1 MKQFSNHHFT
11 TRRDFLRR
19 SASAGLGVGFMNA
32 LFQTRLMAQAAA
44 LSVGSDYKA
53 LVCLFLNGGNDSN
66 NMIIPLPLAG
76 SDLRDDYVAGRGIVT
91 IGSNLT
97 TDSNGNPNDKGHP
110 IKFATAK
117 AFARHYPTTTAPLDI
132 PGSPLGFHM
141 QAKELADLFN
151 ANELAIVSNVGSLAY
166 PFASR
171 AEYLLDTIPRP
182 RYLGS
187 HSDQQTQWQTS
198 IADRSSSSGWGG
210 RLAEMVNAA
219 NENSQVSMAI
229 SLAGVNP
236 FQVSPTGLVQQYVLK
251 PEGVSPLTG
260 FAQGNNPYGAAF
272 LDPNYLTT
280 PEGHR
285 LKAFE
290 QIMNHQHANLH
301 EQEYNTIIRRA
312 RLAEGSVGDALIAS
326 DTQGVNFNQ
335 VFAAADSSIGDQ
347 LKSIA
352 RLIAARDELGNK
364 RQIFFC
370 QVGGF
375 DQHSRLLGPHAASM
389 KELSKAMKAF
399 RDALVGLG
407 VFDKVTTFTA
417 SDFNRTFIPNGGGG
431 TDHAWGGHALVM
443 GGAVNG
449 GDIYGHFPKLK
460 LGDAAGSID
469 ASPSNR
475 GLWIPDVSV
484 DQYAARLARW
494 LGANP
499 NSMEVLFPN
508 LSRFDDP
515 CAANSPANLDFLPLA

>member
-1 MKQFSNHHFT
+1 MKNHSNHHFAS
-11 TRRDFLRR
+11 RRDFLRV

-32 LFQTRLMAQAAA
+32 LLQTRLMAQASA
-44 LSVGSDYKA
+44 LSVGTDYKA

-66 NMIIPLPLAG
+66 NTIIPMG
-76 SDLRDDYVAGRGIVT
+76 TGEVRSDYEAGRGIVAIPSANARSIT
-91 IGSNLT
+91 FPAT
-97 TDSNGNPNDKGHP
+97 T
-110 IKFATAK
+110 K
-117 AFARHYPTTTAPLDI
+117 AFNRHYAGAI
-132 PGSPLGFHM
+132 PQLGFHPD
-141 QAKELADLFN
+141 APELADLFN
-151 ANELAIVSNVGSLAY
+151 AAELAIVSNVGSLAY
-166 PFASR
+166 PFESR
-171 AEYLLDTIPRP
+171 AEYLLDTLPRP

-210 RLAEMVNAA
+210 RLAEMVNAS
-219 NENSQVSMAI
+219 NVDSQVSMAI

-236 FQVSPTGLVQQYVLK
+236 FQVDTSGLVQQYVLK
-251 PEGVSPLTG
+251 PEGVAPLNG
-260 FAQGNNPYGAAF
+260 FAQGNDPYGAAF
-272 LDPNYLTT
+272 SNGNYLAT

-290 QIMNHQHANLH
+290 QIMNHDHANLH

-312 RLAEGSVGDALIAS
+312 RLAEGSVGSALIDS
-326 DTQGVNFNQ
+326 NNHGVNFTT
-335 VFAAADSSIGDQ
+335 VFNNAQTAIGDQ
-347 LKSIA
+347 LQSIA

-375 DQHSRLLGPHAASM
+375 DQHARLLGPHAASM
-389 KELSKAMKAF
+389 QELSRAMKAF

-407 VFDKVTTFTA
+407 VFEKVTTFTA

-460 LGDAAGSID
+460 LGNTPGSID

-484 DQYAARLARW
+484 DQYASRLARW
-494 LGANP
+494 LGANS

-515 CAANSPANLDFLPLA
+515 FGTSANLDFLPLV

>member
-1 MKQFSNHHFT
+1 MKNHFT
-11 TRRDFLRR
+11 TRRDFLRM
-19 SASAGLGVGFMNA
+19 SASTSLGMGFMNA
-32 LFQTRLMAQAAA
+32 LWQTRLLAQAVPAP
-44 LSVGSDYKA
+44 VGSDYKA

-66 NMIIPLPLAG
+66 NMIIPMG
-76 SDLRDDYVAGRGIVT
+76 TGEVRTDYEAGRGSVAIASASARS
-91 IGSNLT
+91 IAIPST
-97 TDSNGNPNDKGHP
+97 T
-110 IKFATAK
+110 K
-117 AFARHYPTTTAPLDI
+117 AFNRHYAGVI
-132 PGSPLGFHM
+132 PQLGFHPDAQEM
-141 QAKELADLFN
+141 ADLFN
-151 ANELAIVSNVGSLAY
+151 TQKLAIVSNVGSLAY

-171 AEYLLDTIPRP
+171 AEYFQDLLPRP

-198 IADRSSSSGWGG
+198 IADRSSPSGWGG

-219 NENSQVSMAI
+219 NVDSQVSMAI

-236 FQVSPTGLVQQYVLK
+236 FQVGTSGQVMQYVLN
-251 PEGVSPLTG
+251 PDGVTPLDG
-260 FAQGNNPYGAAF
+260 FAQGNDPYGAAK
-272 LDPNYLTT
+272 LNGSYLTT

-290 QIMNHQHANLH
+290 QIMNRSHPNLH
-301 EQEYNTIIRRA
+301 EEEYNTIIRRA
-312 RLAEGSVGDALIAS
+312 RLAEGSVGTALNS
-326 DTQGVNFNQ
+326 SNNQGVNFDQ
-335 VFAAADSSIGDQ
+335 VFINAQTTIGNQ

-375 DQHSRLLGPHAASM
+375 DQHSSLLGPHSVSM
-389 KELSKAMKAF
+389 RELSRAMKAF
-399 RDALVGLG
+399 HDAMSGLG
-407 VFDKVTTFTA
+407 VLNKVTTFTA

-449 GDIYGHFPKLK
+449 GNIYGHFPKLK
-460 LGDAAGSID
+460 LGDVTGSID

-475 GLWIPDVSV
+475 GLWIPDVAV
-484 DQYAARLARW
+484 DQYSSRLARW
-494 LGANP
+494 FGADS
-499 NSMEVLFPN
+499 NSMGVLFPN

-515 CAANSPANLDFLPLA
+515 FAINSPANLDFLPFA